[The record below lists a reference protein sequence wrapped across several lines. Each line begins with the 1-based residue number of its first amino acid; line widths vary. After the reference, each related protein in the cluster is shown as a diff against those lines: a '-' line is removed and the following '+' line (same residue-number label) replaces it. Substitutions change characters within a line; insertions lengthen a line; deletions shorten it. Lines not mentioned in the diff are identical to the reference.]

1 MVEQLA
7 QSFIKHNFNNALVI
21 IERPVDFKAGISF
34 AQIMDLFILDKLE
47 TFG

>member
-1 MVEQLA
+1 MVEPSA
-7 QSFIKHNFNNALVI
+7 QSFIKRNFNNALVI
-21 IERPVDFKAGISF
+21 IERPVDFKTGIGF